1 MEWTKDDFLITT
13 DKEKIDA
20 LYVHQFLSGSYWA
33 EGIPIET
40 VKQSIEGS
48 LCFSVVYLNHQVG
61 FARVITDEAT
71 FAYLAD
77 VFIDENFREK
87 GLSKWESKVPDIT
100 TFFSVSIFLKPNGVR
115 KGTIYWLSSSFK
127 DGKPLLKGV
136 RSNLSALIS
145 VVEGKNLFNL
155 LNKVS
160 KARVPYF
167 LRL

>member
-40 VKQSIEGS
+40 VKRSIEGS

-77 VFIDENFREK
+77 VFIDENFRGK
-87 GLSKWESKVPDIT
+87 GLSKWLMEVIMAYPTLQSLRRFMLATRDAHGLYEQFGFTALTHTDRWMQIH
-100 TFFSVSIFLKPNGVR
+100 KPA
-115 KGTIYWLSSSFK
+115 IYKQEQSS
-127 DGKPLLKGV
+127 
-136 RSNLSALIS
+136 
-145 VVEGKNLFNL
+145 
-155 LNKVS
+155 
-160 KARVPYF
+160 
-167 LRL
+167 